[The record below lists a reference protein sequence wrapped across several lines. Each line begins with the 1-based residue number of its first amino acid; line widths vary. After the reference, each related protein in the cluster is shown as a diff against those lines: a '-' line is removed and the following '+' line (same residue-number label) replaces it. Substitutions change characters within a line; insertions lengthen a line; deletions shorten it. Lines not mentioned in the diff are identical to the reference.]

1 MATTKTI
8 QATVKNRTDTA
19 ANWTQKNPVLAEGEI
34 IVVQTSAGETRLK
47 IGDGVKTFTQL
58 PYTDEQIY
66 NNVVTSVN
74 GQTGDVTLDIPDG
87 GADWAQNNPDGDG
100 YIKNRPGGYMTDPVI
115 TDVDT
120 FTITSAEDQG
130 GVYFAVVA
138 VESSAITL
146 SDYTIGDGVIVDFG
160 GQSYSLTWQSM
171 EGFPACGA
179 AVTEEGPDW
188 SAAPFCIIAVFG
200 QEGGLSGYYVYLQ
213 SAVTSPIQVKLTMA
227 KQTPVKIPEKYLD
240 LDSAKEIVQ
249 FTISYNQHTGKYE
262 SDRTYDEL
270 KAALDAGKTVF
281 AKFRNVMGEFYT
293 YGLLYQRHMY
303 VPGIWV
309 YTGGSDPCEWQC
321 AEGNKWTKRQLLRLS
336 TGIGEPKKAGTAAYG
351 TSEYAS
357 RDDHVHPSELPDVS
371 ADDDGKLLGVT
382 GGVWGKVD
390 MPSGGIDMDITGAT
404 VGQIAKIAAVDASG
418 VPTAW
423 SPADMPSGGS
433 SDLYVDFWPTGSEQY
448 NGNFN
453 GYQVELATDQTFDAI
468 FDSFKAGNKIVARL
482 YKNAEKSELA
492 ASSVDTAVTG
502 TKEFGAIHF
511 QFVTANADT
520 GAIAGFPFI
529 GEAIMMIKWEEAAA
543 SYLIENRNVLPTP
556 NADGTDNGKVPT
568 INGNKWEL
576 KMPDAGGSPDAVLYT
591 AQALT
596 DAQKKQ
602 ARNNVDAAIGD
613 FSVTATIQ
621 NFPTCTLDKTFDQIQ
636 EAISKGK
643 RVFAVIKFG
652 GDGGLILPLFNSTS
666 TEIQFTG
673 FDYNNGLNRA
683 QTYKLVVTAGES
695 VLATGSAPM
704 LTIDNTLRQVEM
716 EAGPSFDME
725 IATKKYVDDKF
736 SDKEL
741 ILSSSTA
748 GSTKKFKLTIDD
760 TGTLTA
766 SEITA

>member
-1 MATTKTI
+1 MAMTKTI

-19 ANWTQKNPVLAEGEI
+19 ANWTSKNPVLAEGEI

-74 GQTGDVTLDIPDG
+74 GQTGDVILPGDFIVNVTSTDDINCTLDKTFDQIQEAVQAGKKVYAKLNGVFTIYMPMVLYSSFVLIFAATAFTSESIEQYVLAVPMSNSDG
-87 GADWAQNNPDGDG
+87 NNPQFLKKLAVTYNSDPTTGEKTMPQVDMSEDPVNNMQIATKKYVDNSLWYGADMEMSDTSTHPVRNMVIKKYVDDSTSNTLRYTAQTLTDEQKKQARDNIEAADADFIITATVASDNTCTTDKTFAQIQEAVQAGKKVYAKLKSRLTIHMPLVVYNTNMLIFGATISSTDNSEIYALVVTASEAKFVGKSVLTYNSDGDM
-100 YIKNRPGGYMTDPVI
+100 P
-115 TDVDT
+115 
-120 FTITSAEDQG
+120 
-130 GVYFAVVA
+130 
-138 VESSAITL
+138 
-146 SDYTIGDGVIVDFG
+146 
-160 GQSYSLTWQSM
+160 
-171 EGFPACGA
+171 
-179 AVTEEGPDW
+179 
-188 SAAPFCIIAVFG
+188 
-200 QEGGLSGYYVYLQ
+200 
-213 SAVTSPIQVKLTMA
+213 QVNM
-227 KQTPVKIPEKYLD
+227 
-240 LDSAKEIVQ
+240 S
-249 FTISYNQHTGKYE
+249 
-262 SDRTYDEL
+262 
-270 KAALDAGKTVF
+270 
-281 AKFRNVMGEFYT
+281 
-293 YGLLYQRHMY
+293 
-303 VPGIWV
+303 
-309 YTGGSDPCEWQC
+309 SDPSEAMQI
-321 AEGNKWTKRQLLRLS
+321 ATK
-336 TGIGEPKKAGTAAYG
+336 KYV
-351 TSEYAS
+351 
-357 RDDHVHPSELPDVS
+357 DDHVS
-371 ADDDGKLLGVT
+371 ADV
-382 GGVWGKVD
+382 
-390 MPSGGIDMDITGAT
+390 
-404 VGQIAKIAAVDASG
+404 
-418 VPTAW
+418 
-423 SPADMPSGGS
+423 
-433 SDLYVDFWPTGSEQY
+433 YVDFWPTGSEQY

-468 FDSFKAGNKIVARL
+468 FDSIKAGNKIIARL
-482 YKNAEKSELA
+482 YENAEKSELA
-492 ASSVDTAVTG
+492 ASSVDASVTG

-529 GEAIMMIKWEEAAA
+529 GEAIMMIKWEEAAL

-556 NADGTDNGKVPT
+556 NADGTDNGKVPI
-568 INGNKWEL
+568 INGTKWEL
-576 KMPDAGGSPDAVLYT
+576 KTPTGGGSTNAVLYT
-591 AQALT
+591 PQTLT
-596 DAQKKQ
+596 DEQKKQ

-621 NFPTCTLDKTFDQIQ
+621 NFPTCTLDKTFNQIQ

-643 RVFAVIKFG
+643 RVFAIIKFG

-666 TEIQFTG
+666 TEIQFTA

-683 QTYKLVVTAGES
+683 QTYKLVVTTAES

>member
-1 MATTKTI
+1 MAMTKTI

-58 PYTDEQIY
+58 PYIDEQIY

-74 GQTGDVTLDIPDG
+74 GQTGDITLDIPGG
-87 GADWAQNNPDGDG
+87 GADWAQNDPDGDG
-100 YIKNRPGGYMTDPVI
+100 YVANRPGGYMTDPVI

-179 AVTEEGPDW
+179 AVTGEAPDW
-188 SAAPFCIIAVFG
+188 SAAPFCIIAVFSA
-200 QEGGLSGYYVYLQ
+200 EDGLQGYYVYLQ
-213 SAVTSPIQVKLTMA
+213 NAVTSPIQVKLTMA

-240 LDSAKEIVQ
+240 LDSAKEIVL
-249 FTISYNQHTGKYE
+249 FTISYNQSSKSYE

-293 YGLLYQRHMY
+293 YGLLYQRAMY

-371 ADDDGKLLGVT
+371 VDDDGKLLGVT

-390 MPSGGIDMDITGAT
+390 MPSGDIDMDITGAT
-404 VGQIAKIAAVDASG
+404 VGQIPKIKAVDSNG
-418 VPTAW
+418 VPTEW
-423 SPADMPSGGS
+423 EPATLSGSSSDYNINVTLDTKQSSIGNWVLGYSCTCDKTYTEVLAAYQSGAKVLAHVTRNKEITLSDGSKRTIPIINEAPLTRYIAAQNLLVFDYVHNATDLSVSSGGLTYTTGNS
-433 SDLYVDFWPTGSEQY
+433 GDSMICYVAT
-448 NGNFN
+448 
-453 GYQVELATDQTFDAI
+453 YQFA
-468 FDSFKAGNKIVARL
+468 
-482 YKNAEKSELA
+482 
-492 ASSVDTAVTG
+492 
-502 TKEFGAIHF
+502 FGA
-511 QFVTANADT
+511 ADT
-520 GAIAGFPFI
+520 SADSVQIPTTTKVQD
-529 GEAIMMIKWEEAAA
+529 MIET
-543 SYLIENRNVLPTP
+543 SVS
-556 NADGTDNGKVPT
+556 D
-568 INGNKWEL
+568 INTNT
-576 KMPDAGGSPDAVLYT
+576 Y
-591 AQALT
+591 
-596 DAQKKQ
+596 
-602 ARNNVDAAIGD
+602 
-613 FSVTATIQ
+613 TIQ
-621 NFPTCTLDKTFDQIQ
+621 VSN
-636 EAISKGK
+636 
-643 RVFAVIKFG
+643 
-652 GDGGLILPLFNSTS
+652 
-666 TEIQFTG
+666 
-673 FDYNNGLNRA
+673 
-683 QTYKLVVTAGES
+683 TAP
-695 VLATGSAPM
+695 A
-704 LTIDNTLRQVEM
+704 
-716 EAGPSFDME
+716 AG
-725 IATKKYVDDKF
+725 T
-736 SDKEL
+736 SDKIITYVVE
-741 ILSSSTA
+741 
-748 GSTKKFKLTIDD
+748 D
-760 TGTLTA
+760 TVAESKNSLL
-766 SEITA
+766 EQ

>member
-115 TDVDT
+115 TDVGT

-130 GVYFAVVA
+130 GVYFAVVS
-138 VESSAITL
+138 VESSTITL
-146 SDYTIGDGVIVDFG
+146 SDYAIGDSVIVDFG

-200 QEGGLSGYYVYLQ
+200 EKYSLEAYYIYLQ
-213 SAVTSPIQVKLTMA
+213 NAVTSPIQVKLTMA

-240 LDSAKEIVQ
+240 LDSAKEIMQ

-321 AEGNKWTKRQLLRLS
+321 AEGNKWTKRQLLRLG

-468 FDSFKAGNKIVARL
+468 FDSVKAGNKIVARL
-482 YKNAEKSELA
+482 YKDADKSEET
-492 ASSVDTAVTG
+492 ASSVDASVTG

-529 GEAIMMIKWEEAAA
+529 GEAIMMIKWEEAAV

-556 NADGTDNGKVPT
+556 NADGTDNGKVPI
-568 INGNKWEL
+568 INGTKWEL
-576 KMPDAGGSPDAVLYT
+576 KTPTGDGASDFVITGSLTEAGG
-591 AQALT
+591 
-596 DAQKKQ
+596 
-602 ARNNVDAAIGD
+602 I
-613 FSVTATIQ
+613 
-621 NFPTCTLDKTFDQIQ
+621 TLDKTFAQIQ
-636 EAISKGK
+636 EAVQAGK
-643 RVFAVIKFG
+643 TALMRI
-652 GDGGLILPLFNSTS
+652 DGGPTTITLPLAVKNSDIS
-666 TEIQFTG
+666 TEYDFSIGYFIDGRLNGVTVRVMESG
-673 FDYNNGLNRA
+673 PVLYTASTPTNNLDGTMPQVSMA
-683 QTYKLVVTAGES
+683 A
-695 VLATGSAPM
+695 AP
-704 LTIDNTLRQVEM
+704 TE
-716 EAGPSFDME
+716 DMQ
-725 IATKKYVDDKF
+725 IATKKYVDDKI

>member
-1 MATTKTI
+1 MAITKTI

-74 GQTGDVTLDIPDG
+74 GQTGDVTLDIPGG
-87 GADWAQNNPDGDG
+87 GADWAQNDPDGDG

-120 FTITSAEDQG
+120 FTITSAEVEG

-160 GQSYSLTWQSM
+160 GQSYSLTWQSS
-171 EGFPACGA
+171 EGYPTCGA
-179 AVTEEGPDW
+179 SVTDKGFDW
-188 SAAPFCIIAVFG
+188 SSAPFCIMAVFG
-200 QEGGLSGYYVYLQ
+200 QEGGLRGYYVYLQ
-213 SAVTSPIQVKLTMA
+213 NAVTSPIQVKLTMA

-240 LDSAKEIVQ
+240 LDGAKEIVL
-249 FTISYNQHTGKYE
+249 FTISYNQSSKSYE

-293 YGLLYQRHMY
+293 YGLLYQRAMY

-309 YTGGSDPCEWQC
+309 YVGGSDPCEWQC

-357 RDDHVHPSELPDVS
+357 RDDHVHPSELPTVS

-390 MPSGGIDMDITGAT
+390 KPSGG
-404 VGQIAKIAAVDASG
+404 AS
-418 VPTAW
+418 
-423 SPADMPSGGS
+423 
-433 SDLYVDFWPTGSEQY
+433 DF
-448 NGNFN
+448 
-453 GYQVELATDQTFDAI
+453 V
-468 FDSFKAGNKIVARL
+468 
-482 YKNAEKSELA
+482 
-492 ASSVDTAVTG
+492 
-502 TKEFGAIHF
+502 
-511 QFVTANADT
+511 
-520 GAIAGFPFI
+520 
-529 GEAIMMIKWEEAAA
+529 
-543 SYLIENRNVLPTP
+543 
-556 NADGTDNGKVPT
+556 
-568 INGNKWEL
+568 INGTLN
-576 KMPDAGGSPDAVLYT
+576 DD
-591 AQALT
+591 ALT
-596 DAQKKQ
+596 
-602 ARNNVDAAIGD
+602 
-613 FSVTATIQ
+613 S
-621 NFPTCTLDKTFDQIQ
+621 DKTYAQIQ
-636 EAISKGK
+636 EAVQAGK
-643 RVFAVIKFG
+643 RVTLKVTVYGIDFV
-652 GDGGLILPLFNSTS
+652 LPLIGENSSGYLFT
-666 TEIQFTG
+666 TAATVFPTVTIQFTAVVG
-673 FDYNNGLNRA
+673 ASETIWHTEQVASYDSNGN
-683 QTYKLVVTAGES
+683 LVQIFMDRDPEQ
-695 VLATGSAPM
+695 P
-704 LTIDNTLRQVEM
+704 
-716 EAGPSFDME
+716 ME
-725 IATKKYVDDKF
+725 IATKKYVDDKI
-736 SDKEL
+736 SDKEV

>member
-1 MATTKTI
+1 MAMTKTI

-74 GQTGDVTLDIPDG
+74 GETGDVTLPGDFIVNATLTDDTNCTLDKTFSQIQEAVQAGKKVYAQLNTGLTARMPLVLYNTNALFF
-87 GADWAQNNPDGDG
+87 GATTTTYNNIEL
-100 YIKNRPGGYMTDPVI
+100 Y
-115 TDVDT
+115 
-120 FTITSAEDQG
+120 A
-130 GVYFAVVA
+130 
-138 VESSAITL
+138 L
-146 SDYTIGDGVIVDFG
+146 
-160 GQSYSLTWQSM
+160 
-171 EGFPACGA
+171 
-179 AVTEEGPDW
+179 AVTASEAKFVG
-188 SAAPFCIIAVFG
+188 I
-200 QEGGLSGYYVYLQ
+200 
-213 SAVTSPIQVKLTMA
+213 SAVTYNSDGDMPQVSMAAAPTMDMQIA
-227 KQTPVKIPEKYLD
+227 TKKY
-240 LDSAKEIVQ
+240 V
-249 FTISYNQHTGKYE
+249 
-262 SDRTYDEL
+262 
-270 KAALDAGKTVF
+270 
-281 AKFRNVMGEFYT
+281 
-293 YGLLYQRHMY
+293 
-303 VPGIWV
+303 
-309 YTGGSDPCEWQC
+309 
-321 AEGNKWTKRQLLRLS
+321 
-336 TGIGEPKKAGTAAYG
+336 
-351 TSEYAS
+351 
-357 RDDHVHPSELPDVS
+357 DDHVS
-371 ADDDGKLLGVT
+371 A
-382 GGVWGKVD
+382 
-390 MPSGGIDMDITGAT
+390 
-404 VGQIAKIAAVDASG
+404 
-418 VPTAW
+418 
-423 SPADMPSGGS
+423 
-433 SDLYVDFWPTGSEQY
+433 DLYVDFWPTGSEQY
-448 NGNFN
+448 NGNYN

-468 FDSFKAGNKIVARL
+468 FDSIKAGNKIIARL
-482 YKNAEKSELA
+482 YKDAEKSELA

-529 GEAIMMIKWEEAAA
+529 GEAIMMIKWEEAAV

-556 NADGTDNGKVPT
+556 NADGTDNGKVPI
-568 INGNKWEL
+568 INGTKWEL
-576 KMPDAGGSPDAVLYT
+576 KTPDAGGSSDAVLYT
-591 AQALT
+591 AQTLT

-602 ARNNVDAAIGD
+602 ARENIDAAIGD
-613 FSVTATIQ
+613 FLVTATIQ
-621 NFPTCTLDKTFDQIQ
+621 EFPSCTLDKTFGQIK

-643 RVFAVIKFG
+643 RAFAVIKFG

-695 VLATGSAPM
+695 VIAAGSAPM
-704 LTIDNTLRQVEM
+704 LTVDNTLRQVEM
-716 EAGPSFDME
+716 EAPPSFDME
-725 IATKKYVDDKF
+725 IATKKYVDDKI

>member
-1 MATTKTI
+1 MAITKTI

-19 ANWTQKNPVLAEGEI
+19 ANWTQKNPVLAEGDI

-87 GADWAQNNPDGDG
+87 GADWAQNNPDSDG

-160 GQSYSLTWQSM
+160 GQSYSLTWQLI

-179 AVTEEGPDW
+179 AVTGEAPDW
-188 SAAPFCIIAVFG
+188 SAAPFCIIAVFEEKG
-200 QEGGLSGYYVYLQ
+200 SLEGYYVYLQ
-213 SAVTSPIQVKLTMA
+213 NAVTSPIQVKLTMA

-240 LDSAKEIVQ
+240 LDSAKEIMQ

-321 AEGNKWTKRQLLRLS
+321 AEGNKWTKRQLLRLG

-390 MPSGGIDMDITGAT
+390 MPSGGAND
-404 VGQIAKIAAVDASG
+404 V
-418 VPTAW
+418 
-423 SPADMPSGGS
+423 
-433 SDLYVDFWPTGSEQY
+433 YVDFWPTGSEQY

-468 FDSFKAGNKIVARL
+468 FDSIKAGNKVVARL
-482 YKNAEKSELA
+482 YKDADKSEET

-529 GEAIMMIKWEEAAA
+529 GEAIMMIKMEEAAV

-556 NADGTDNGKVPT
+556 NADGTDNGKVPI
-568 INGNKWEL
+568 INGTKWEL
-576 KMPDAGGSPDAVLYT
+576 KTPEFVINASLGSNGQYA
-591 AQALT
+591 
-596 DAQKKQ
+596 
-602 ARNNVDAAIGD
+602 
-613 FSVTATIQ
+613 
-621 NFPTCTLDKTFDQIQ
+621 LDKTYAQIR
-636 EAISKGK
+636 EA
-643 RVFAVIKFG
+643 
-652 GDGGLILPLFNSTS
+652 
-666 TEIQFTG
+666 
-673 FDYNNGLNRA
+673 
-683 QTYKLVVTAGES
+683 VTAGNKPVVHFEMPDGS
-695 VLATGSAPM
+695 GTAVMPLVEDYGVVFVFRATISIDTGVEALIGQYIISINSDDKVIFKTASALSLNSGGNLTQQTMDRAP
-704 LTIDNTLRQVEM
+704 TIDMQ
-716 EAGPSFDME
+716 
-725 IATKKYVDDKF
+725 IATKKYVDDKI

>member
-1 MATTKTI
+1 MTKTI

-115 TDVDT
+115 TDVGT

-179 AVTEEGPDW
+179 AVTGEAPDW

-200 QEGGLSGYYVYLQ
+200 EKGSLEGYYVYLQ
-213 SAVTSPIQVKLTMA
+213 NAVTSPIQVKLTMA

-309 YTGGSDPCEWQC
+309 YVGGSDPCEWQC

-382 GGVWGKVD
+382 GGAWGKVD
-390 MPSGGIDMDITGAT
+390 MPSGGSSDFVITGSLT
-404 VGQIAKIAAVDASG
+404 
-418 VPTAW
+418 
-423 SPADMPSGGS
+423 
-433 SDLYVDFWPTGSEQY
+433 E
-448 NGNFN
+448 
-453 GYQVELATDQTFDAI
+453 
-468 FDSFKAGNKIVARL
+468 
-482 YKNAEKSELA
+482 
-492 ASSVDTAVTG
+492 
-502 TKEFGAIHF
+502 
-511 QFVTANADT
+511 
-520 GAIAGFPFI
+520 
-529 GEAIMMIKWEEAAA
+529 
-543 SYLIENRNVLPTP
+543 
-556 NADGTDNGKVPT
+556 
-568 INGNKWEL
+568 
-576 KMPDAGGSPDAVLYT
+576 AGG
-591 AQALT
+591 
-596 DAQKKQ
+596 
-602 ARNNVDAAIGD
+602 I
-613 FSVTATIQ
+613 
-621 NFPTCTLDKTFDQIQ
+621 TLDKTFAQIQ
-636 EAISKGK
+636 EAVQAGK
-643 RVFAVIKFG
+643 NVLMRV
-652 GDGGLILPLFNSTS
+652 DGGPTTITLPLAVKNSDIS
-666 TEIQFTG
+666 TEYDFSIGYFIDGRLNGITVRVMESG
-673 FDYNNGLNRA
+673 PVLYTASTPTNNPDGTMPQVSMA
-683 QTYKLVVTAGES
+683 A
-695 VLATGSAPM
+695 AP
-704 LTIDNTLRQVEM
+704 TE
-716 EAGPSFDME
+716 DMQ
-725 IATKKYVDDKF
+725 IATKKYVDDKI

>member
-1 MATTKTI
+1 MAITKTI
-8 QATVKNRTDTA
+8 QATIKNRTDTA

-58 PYTDEQIY
+58 PYIDEQIY

-74 GQTGDVTLDIPDG
+74 GQTGDVILPGDFIVNVTSTDDINCTLDKTFDQIQEAVQAGKKVYAKLNGVFTIYMPMVLYSSFVLIFAATAFTSESIEQYVLAVPMSNSDG
-87 GADWAQNNPDGDG
+87 NNPQFLKKLAVTYNSDPTTGEKTMPQVDMSEDPVNNMQIATKKYVDNSLWYGADMEMSDTSTHPVRNMV
-100 YIKNRPGGYMTDPVI
+100 IKKY
-115 TDVDT
+115 VD
-120 FTITSAEDQG
+120 DH
-130 GVYFAVVA
+130 VA
-138 VESSAITL
+138 
-146 SDYTIGDGVIVDFG
+146 
-160 GQSYSLTWQSM
+160 
-171 EGFPACGA
+171 
-179 AVTEEGPDW
+179 
-188 SAAPFCIIAVFG
+188 
-200 QEGGLSGYYVYLQ
+200 GGLSLGLT
-213 SAVTSPIQVKLTMA
+213 SAA
-227 KQTPVKIPEKYLD
+227 
-240 LDSAKEIVQ
+240 
-249 FTISYNQHTGKYE
+249 
-262 SDRTYDEL
+262 
-270 KAALDAGKTVF
+270 
-281 AKFRNVMGEFYT
+281 
-293 YGLLYQRHMY
+293 
-303 VPGIWV
+303 
-309 YTGGSDPCEWQC
+309 
-321 AEGNKWTKRQLLRLS
+321 
-336 TGIGEPKKAGTAAYG
+336 
-351 TSEYAS
+351 
-357 RDDHVHPSELPDVS
+357 
-371 ADDDGKLLGVT
+371 
-382 GGVWGKVD
+382 
-390 MPSGGIDMDITGAT
+390 
-404 VGQIAKIAAVDASG
+404 VGQIAKITAVDDTG
-418 VPTAW
+418 KPTAW

-468 FDSFKAGNKIVARL
+468 FDSFNAGNKIVARL

-492 ASSVDTAVTG
+492 ASSVDTAVNG
-502 TKEFGAIHF
+502 SKEFGVIHF
-511 QFVTANADT
+511 QFVTADADT

-529 GEAIMMIKWEEAAA
+529 GEAIMMMKWEEAAV

-556 NADGTDNGKVPT
+556 NADGTDNGKVPI
-568 INGNKWEL
+568 INGTQWEL
-576 KMPDAGGSPDAVLYT
+576 KTPSGGGSTDAVLYT
-591 AQALT
+591 AQTLT

-602 ARNNVDAAIGD
+602 ARENVDAAIGD

-621 NFPTCTLDKTFDQIQ
+621 NFPTCTLDKTFDQIR

-683 QTYKLVVTAGES
+683 QTYKLVVTTNES
-695 VLATGSAPM
+695 VIAAGSAPM
-704 LTIDNTLRQVEM
+704 LTVDNTLRQVEM

>member
-1 MATTKTI
+1 MAMTKTI

-146 SDYTIGDGVIVDFG
+146 SDYVIGDGVIVDFG

-179 AVTEEGPDW
+179 AITGEAPDW

-200 QEGGLSGYYVYLQ
+200 EKGLQGYYVYLQ
-213 SAVTSPIQVKLTMA
+213 NAVTSPIQVKLKMA

-240 LDSAKEIVQ
+240 LDSAKEIMQ

-281 AKFRNVMGEFYT
+281 AKFINVMGEFYT

-382 GGVWGKVD
+382 GGAWGKVD
-390 MPSGGIDMDITGAT
+390 MPSGGGLSLGLASAA
-404 VGQIAKIAAVDASG
+404 VGQIPKIKAVDSNG
-418 VPTAW
+418 VPTEWEAATFSGSSSDYVINVTLDTLQSSIGNW
-423 SPADMPSGGS
+423 VLGYSCTCDKTYAEVLAAYRSGAKVLAHVTRNKEITLSDGSKRTIPIINEAPLTRYIAAQNLLVFDYVHNATDLSVSSGG
-433 SDLYVDFWPTGSEQY
+433 LTYTTGDSGDSMICY
-448 NGNFN
+448 IAT
-453 GYQVELATDQTFDAI
+453 YQFAL
-468 FDSFKAGNKIVARL
+468 
-482 YKNAEKSELA
+482 
-492 ASSVDTAVTG
+492 
-502 TKEFGAIHF
+502 GA
-511 QFVTANADT
+511 ADT
-520 GAIAGFPFI
+520 SADSVQIPTTTKVQD
-529 GEAIMMIKWEEAAA
+529 MIDT
-543 SYLIENRNVLPTP
+543 SVS
-556 NADGTDNGKVPT
+556 D
-568 INGNKWEL
+568 INTNT
-576 KMPDAGGSPDAVLYT
+576 Y
-591 AQALT
+591 
-596 DAQKKQ
+596 
-602 ARNNVDAAIGD
+602 
-613 FSVTATIQ
+613 TIQ
-621 NFPTCTLDKTFDQIQ
+621 VSN
-636 EAISKGK
+636 
-643 RVFAVIKFG
+643 
-652 GDGGLILPLFNSTS
+652 
-666 TEIQFTG
+666 
-673 FDYNNGLNRA
+673 
-683 QTYKLVVTAGES
+683 TAP
-695 VLATGSAPM
+695 A
-704 LTIDNTLRQVEM
+704 
-716 EAGPSFDME
+716 AG
-725 IATKKYVDDKF
+725 T
-736 SDKEL
+736 SDKIITYVVE
-741 ILSSSTA
+741 
-748 GSTKKFKLTIDD
+748 D
-760 TGTLTA
+760 TVAESKNSLL
-766 SEITA
+766 EQ

>member
-1 MATTKTI
+1 MAITKTI

-74 GQTGDVTLDIPDG
+74 GQTGDITLDIPGG

-120 FTITSAEDQG
+120 FTITSAEVEG

-160 GQSYSLTWQSM
+160 GQSYSLTWQSS
-171 EGFPACGA
+171 EGYPTCGA
-179 AVTEEGPDW
+179 SVTDKGFDW
-188 SAAPFCIIAVFG
+188 SSAPFCIMAVFG
-200 QEGGLSGYYVYLQ
+200 QEGGLRGYYVYLQ
-213 SAVTSPIQVKLTMA
+213 NAVTSPIQVKLTMA

-240 LDSAKEIVQ
+240 LDSAKEIVL
-249 FTISYNQHTGKYE
+249 FTISYNQSSESYE

-293 YGLLYQRHMY
+293 YGLLYQRAMY

-309 YTGGSDPCEWQC
+309 YVGGSDPCEWQC
-321 AEGNKWTKRQLLRLS
+321 AEGNRWTKRQLLRLS

-433 SDLYVDFWPTGSEQY
+433 SDLYVDFWPTGPEQY

-468 FDSFKAGNKIVARL
+468 FDSIKAGNKIVARL
-482 YKNAEKSELA
+482 YKDADKSDLS

-529 GEAIMMIKWEEAAA
+529 GEAIMMIKMEEASV

-556 NADGTDNGKVPT
+556 NADGTDNGKVPI
-568 INGNKWEL
+568 INGTQWEL
-576 KMPDAGGSPDAVLYT
+576 KTPPAGSPDAVLYT
-591 AQALT
+591 PQTLT

-602 ARNNVDAAIGD
+602 ARDNIEAADAD
-613 FSVTATIQ
+613 FVITATVT
-621 NFPTCTLDKTFDQIQ
+621 NNDNCTTDKTYTQIQ
-636 EAISKGK
+636 EAVQAGKKVVVKISAYGFDFVLPLIGK
-643 RVFAVIKFG
+643 FESDYMFTAVINLANTAVMQFAVFIGEQSNGIAKCRIPIYNS
-652 GDGGLILPLFNSTS
+652 DGN
-666 TEIQFTG
+666 
-673 FDYNNGLNRA
+673 
-683 QTYKLVVTAGES
+683 KLE
-695 VLATGSAPM
+695 
-704 LTIDNTLRQVEM
+704 QVEM
-716 EAGPSFDME
+716 AAAPTEDMQ
-725 IATKKYVDDKF
+725 IATKKYVDDKI
-736 SDKEL
+736 SNKEL

-766 SEITA
+766 SEIMA